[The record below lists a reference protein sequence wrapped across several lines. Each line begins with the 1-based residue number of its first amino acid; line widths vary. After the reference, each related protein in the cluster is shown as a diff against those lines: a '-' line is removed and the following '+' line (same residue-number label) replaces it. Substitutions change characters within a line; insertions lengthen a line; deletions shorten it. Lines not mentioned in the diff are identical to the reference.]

1 MTEEQTQAHQPA
13 HAHPNYI
20 KIWAILTFL
29 LILSVLGPLIGI
41 KIVTL
46 VATFGIA
53 LVKAAM
59 VGAYFMHLNIEK
71 RFVRYMLYTALL
83 FLGLFFFGVSVD
95 VMKPKGT
102 NWVNYNTITV
112 STVEGDDHGHAD

>member
-1 MTEEQTQAHQPA
+1 MTEEQTQAHE

-29 LILSVLGPLIGI
+29 LVLSILGPMLGI
-41 KIVTL
+41 KYVTL
-46 VATFGIA
+46 IAAFGIA

-71 RFVRYMLYTALL
+71 RYVWYMLFTALL
-83 FLGLFFFGVSVD
+83 FLSLFFFGVSPD
-95 VMKPKGT
+95 VMKPDGT
-102 NWVNYNTITV
+102 NWVNHATSAT
-112 STVEGDDHGHAD
+112 SVEAGSADSHH